1 MPSTIPF
8 VALEQAIIAA
18 CAQRCIPFDT
28 HTANYFVKFG
38 DSWCFS
44 TEAMMQQ
51 KFASVAQRNPSAP
64 RVPVVHHIF
73 QHEHL
78 TYAIIESI
86 ETIQVSTDI
95 FLRKVAAAVLWL
107 RRQPVLPGV
116 VLGPLGSGRAWH
128 AIFKNKYAPA
138 VSTLQRRQPGLAEIN
153 IAGEP
158 LVLTQSDMDPSNF
171 AVDATGC
178 PVIFD
183 FGEIGW
189 LPQSLANFTLL
200 RTSCF
205 ATAVSVCVFGD
216 DLDSVAASSNLDSMC
231 AVKTYLGTGF
241 KSNLG
246 LDENGNPAP

>member
-1 MPSTIPF
+1 
-8 VALEQAIIAA
+8 
-18 CAQRCIPFDT
+18 
-28 HTANYFVKFG
+28 
-38 DSWCFS
+38 
-44 TEAMMQQ
+44 MMQQ
-51 KFASVAQRNPSAP
+51 KFASIAQRNLSAP

-128 AIFKNKYAPA
+128 AIFKNKYAPLRFTGTMALERFLNKA
-138 VSTLQRRQPGLAEIN
+138 VSTLQRWQPGLAEIN

-158 LVLTQSDMDPSNF
+158 LVLTQSDMDPRTF
-171 AVDATGC
+171 AVDATGR

-200 RTSCF
+200 RTSRF
-205 ATAVSVCVFGD
+205 ANAVSVCVFGD